1 MPLHNKVAISNPLLV
16 EALVLLSAIAVSGI
30 VSIEAN
36 PYFEGGTIRPPSDA
50 VPLIISVA
58 SPEDGSLYKTNSVNL
73 AFTVSS
79 QKTSLNCITR
89 VRYTADWVPDEVC
102 VYQQDSV
109 YPEFPTFIEHNMT
122 YEVPDGEHSF
132 VISAGGPGTVVRD
145 WTMYGFSMD
154 TCMIVNFTVDT
165 TAPSLSVLSPENK
178 TYDTANVT
186 LNVTASEA
194 VSQVSYVLD
203 GGENQTFEGNTT
215 LTGLSNGEHNVTV
228 YATDIASNNGASETR
243 YFNID
248 IPDPFPTALAIAS
261 AAAAVAVTAG
271 ILVYFKKRRR

>member
-186 LNVTASEA
+186 LN
-194 VSQVSYVLD
+194 
-203 GGENQTFEGNTT
+203 NTT